1 MREEGPLGA
10 RADVLLLTAVKVK
23 GMASRRD
30 LMIGGAAVAA
40 SWPLRALA
48 KPSDADARV
57 HAVLDSLAAMPTPQD
72 RLTRIEALSVR
83 GLSHSMALDLETVR
97 AGLALD
103 VRLAKLFPQTAPGR
117 LPYFVGPSWGA
128 WRKGGAAAIDA
139 DTAALRAA
147 GKRGV
152 VLPQPFL
159 DRTITAIEAAAASA
173 APETAGALERQ
184 AEALAAQRQ
193 AASEMPGV
201 WQLPNGPAFYA
212 LLLER
217 QLGEAIDPAA
227 AHARLLAMW
236 KQLGDEAD
244 RLLTAQGLRSGSVG
258 GRFRALF
265 RDSRWHY
272 PDTSAG
278 RDRAVADMNAE
289 LARARARVP
298 QLIGPVPPY
307 CLDVSARRM
316 TPAEEVAQ
324 KGGYR
329 IVAAPGRAGAYFVDL
344 ADIRRRPSWSLT
356 SVVHHEL
363 LPGHM
368 IEMPIDAAADPH
380 PLRAAYTPAFT
391 EGWAIYAE
399 ALAAGQGAF
408 AGDDRKRLGALH
420 WALFRIG
427 RGLADTGIHHARWSI
442 GEALERLYEVQGEP
456 AYFAP
461 FESDVDRIC
470 LDPGI
475 RAAEVLT
482 WLRLEDLRRKVGAER
497 GAALR
502 RFHQVVLA
510 DGRKRLDTIA
520 AELARAPE

>member
-1 MREEGPLGA
+1 
-10 RADVLLLTAVKVK
+10 
-23 GMASRRD
+23 MALRRD
-30 LMIGGAAVAA
+30 LLIGGAAVAT
-40 SWPLRALA
+40 SWPLRAFA
-48 KPSDADARV
+48 KPAEADARV
-57 HAVLDSLAAMPTPQD
+57 RAALDEIATFPTP
-72 RLTRIEALSVR
+72 RAKLARIEALSTS
-83 GLSHSMALDLETVR
+83 GLSHGTALDLETAR
-97 AGLALD
+97 AGLAIDIKLA
-103 VRLAKLFPQTAPGR
+103 RLFSETAPGR
-117 LPYFVGPSWGA
+117 LPHPVGPTWGA
-128 WRKGGAAAIDA
+128 WRKGDAAAVDA
-139 DTAALRAA
+139 DTATLRTAA
-147 GKRGV
+147 QRGV

-159 DRTITAIEAAAASA
+159 DRTITAIRAAASSA
-173 APETAGALERQ
+173 TPDTAGALKRQ
-184 AEALAAQRQ
+184 AEALAAQRN
-193 AASEMPGV
+193 AAGEIPGI
-201 WQLPNGPAFYA
+201 WQLPNGSAFYA

-227 AHARLLAMW
+227 AHARLLAKW
-236 KQLGDEAD
+236 KQLGEEAD
-244 RLLTAQGLRSGSVG
+244 RLLVAQGLRGGSVG
-258 GRFRALF
+258 DRFRALF

-278 RDRAVADMNAE
+278 RDKAVADMNAE
-289 LARARARVP
+289 LARTRALIP
-298 QLIGPVPPY
+298 QMIGPVPLY
-307 CLDVSARRM
+307 CLAVSARRM
-316 TPAEEVAQ
+316 RPAEEAAQ
-324 KGGYR
+324 RGGYR
-329 IVAAPGRAGAYFVDL
+329 IVAGPGRQGIYFVDL
-344 ADIRRRPSWSLT
+344 ADIRRRPSWSLP

-408 AGDDRKRLGALH
+408 AGDARKRLGTLH

-442 GEALERLYEVQGEP
+442 GEALEQLYEVQGEP

-475 RAAEVLT
+475 RAAEALV
-482 WLRLEDLRRKVGAER
+482 WLRLEDLRRKAGAER

-502 RFHQVVLA
+502 RFHQAVLA
-510 DGRKRLDTIA
+510 GGRKRLDTVA
-520 AELARAPE
+520 AELARAPA

>member
-1 MREEGPLGA
+1 
-10 RADVLLLTAVKVK
+10 
-23 GMASRRD
+23 MASRRD
-30 LMIGGAAVAA
+30 LLIGGAAIAA

-48 KPSDADARV
+48 QPADADVRAALDDLARLATPQARLARV
-57 HAVLDSLAAMPTPQD
+57 
-72 RLTRIEALSVR
+72 EALPAQ
-83 GLSHSMALDLETVR
+83 GLSHSAALDLQTAR
-97 AGLALD
+97 AGLAID
-103 VRLAKLFPQTAPGR
+103 VELAKLFPETAPGR
-117 LPYFVGPSWGA
+117 LPYPVGPSSGA
-128 WRKGGAAAIDA
+128 WRKGDAAAIDA
-139 DTAALRAA
+139 DTAALRVAA
-147 GKRGV
+147 KRGI

-159 DRTITAIEAAAASA
+159 DRTIIALQAAASTGPHA
-173 APETAGALERQ
+173 VDALERQ
-184 AEALAAQRQ
+184 AEALAAQRD
-193 AASEMPGV
+193 AAGDTPGV
-201 WQLPNGPAFYA
+201 WQLPNGRAFYA

-217 QLGEAIDPAA
+217 TLGEAIDPAA

-244 RLLTAQGLRSGSVG
+244 RLLAAQGLRTGSVG
-258 GRFRALF
+258 DRFRTLF

-278 RDRAVADMNAE
+278 RDRAVAEMNAV
-289 LARARARVP
+289 LARARARIP
-298 QLIGPVPPY
+298 QVIGSVPPY

-316 TPAEEVAQ
+316 TPAEEVAR

-329 IVAAPGRAGAYFVDL
+329 IVAGPGRPGVYFVDL
-344 ADIRRRPSWSLT
+344 ADIRRRPGWSLV

-368 IEMPIDAAADPH
+368 IQMPIDAAADPH

-399 ALAAGQGAF
+399 ALAAGQGARVG
-408 AGDDRKRLGALH
+408 GDRERLGYLH

-442 GEALERLYEVQGEP
+442 GEALDRLYAVQGEP

-475 RAAEVLT
+475 RAAEALV
-482 WLRLEDLRRKVGAER
+482 WLRLEDLRRKAR
-497 GAALR
+497 ADSGAAIR
-502 RFHQVVLA
+502 RFHQIVLA

-520 AELARAPE
+520 AELARAPA